1 MAYSTIEFKNTKLP
15 YLGQDGVRMNLANE
29 PALNYRGQASGNH
42 GWFWVTVPDEDTAHW
57 LMDQG
62 VNVKDYTR
70 IDRDSGEPV
79 TSYRVKV
86 QVNLQALFN
95 GPIIHWYPDDMREIV
110 ITAQTAQED
119 NFSRAKAL
127 TEIANNGGIESV
139 SCVCSLYENKNNP
152 GKKTL
157 YLSFMAV
164 TQRMVIADP
173 YARDRAEANKEVDMP
188 F

>member
-29 PALNYRGQASGNH
+29 PALNYRGQASGSH

-95 GPIIHWYPDDMREIV
+95 GPIIHQSRQSFDGDCKQWWYR
-110 ITAQTAQED
+110 
-119 NFSRAKAL
+119 K
-127 TEIANNGGIESV
+127 
-139 SCVCSLYENKNNP
+139 CVLCMQSL
-152 GKKTL
+152 
-157 YLSFMAV
+157 
-164 TQRMVIADP
+164 
-173 YARDRAEANKEVDMP
+173 
-188 F
+188 

>member
-1 MAYSTIEFKNTKLP
+1 M
-15 YLGQDGVRMNLANE
+15 
-29 PALNYRGQASGNH
+29 
-42 GWFWVTVPDEDTAHW
+42 
-57 LMDQG
+57 
-62 VNVKDYTR
+62 
-70 IDRDSGEPV
+70 
-79 TSYRVKV
+79 
-86 QVNLQALFN
+86 
-95 GPIIHWYPDDMREIV
+95 
-110 ITAQTAQED
+110 
-119 NFSRAKAL
+119 